1 MAIPTRN
8 QLARTVADAFY
19 NNFILHYGI
28 PERIH
33 SDQGANFESTI
44 IKELCTIMGMSKS
57 RTTSYH
63 PMGNERFNRTICDM
77 LGSLDPS
84 KKANWKSYVSP
95 LVFAHNSTRH
105 ESTGHSPFMLMFG
118 RNPRLPIDAALGLR
132 ENQQDIT
139 TTFITELKDKISKA
153 HEVATAATKKAARK
167 QKDNYDNK
175 VRGGTVQVGDR
186 VLVKVVSFEGKH
198 KLADRWEHD
207 PYVVLSQPNEGIPVF
222 KVRKENNEGRTRTL
236 HRNLLLPIGFICDKP
251 TPAPRKPKP
260 KHRPRAKPDKDIDK
274 ELVPTQ
280 PDNAEESEEES
291 DWGGYDISIGS
302 GDGDSTITEDLPI
315 PDADIEHEAGETNG
329 DAQSS
334 DGTSCI
340 SEEVI
345 PEKIEALRKT
355 KAQIRRNHL
364 MRKEL
369 QLVQKMKISQLFV
382 HWIPARRR
390 TGRVMSVH

>member
-63 PMGNERFNRTICDM
+63 PMGNGQCERFNRTICDM

-84 KKANWKSYVSP
+84 KKANWKCYVSP
-95 LVFAHNSTRH
+95 LVFAYNSTRH

-139 TTFITELKDKISKA
+139 TTFITELKDRISKA
-153 HEVATAATKKAARK
+153 HEVATNKAARK

-175 VRGGTVQVGDR
+175 
-186 VLVKVVSFEGKH
+186 
-198 KLADRWEHD
+198 
-207 PYVVLSQPNEGIPVF
+207 
-222 KVRKENNEGRTRTL
+222 
-236 HRNLLLPIGFICDKP
+236 
-251 TPAPRKPKP
+251 
-260 KHRPRAKPDKDIDK
+260 
-274 ELVPTQ
+274 
-280 PDNAEESEEES
+280 
-291 DWGGYDISIGS
+291 
-302 GDGDSTITEDLPI
+302 
-315 PDADIEHEAGETNG
+315 
-329 DAQSS
+329 
-334 DGTSCI
+334 
-340 SEEVI
+340 
-345 PEKIEALRKT
+345 
-355 KAQIRRNHL
+355 
-364 MRKEL
+364 
-369 QLVQKMKISQLFV
+369 
-382 HWIPARRR
+382 
-390 TGRVMSVH
+390 